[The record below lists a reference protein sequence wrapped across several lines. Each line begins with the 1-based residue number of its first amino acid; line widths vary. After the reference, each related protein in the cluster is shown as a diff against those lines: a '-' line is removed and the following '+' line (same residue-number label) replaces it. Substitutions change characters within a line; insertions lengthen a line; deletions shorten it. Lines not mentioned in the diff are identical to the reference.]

1 MKMKIFSKN
10 LNLILIAYWLI
21 SITSGAHLL
30 LSEMNNN
37 ALKFE
42 SYENISGDNNNKQV
56 FMDTNNNNNKIS
68 FTLINSNNNHHHHLN
83 AEIMK
88 KIDESSQKAF
98 KKLKSFYRI
107 VSRSRFG

>member
-1 MKMKIFSKN
+1 MKIFNKS

-21 SITSGAHLL
+21 SIISGAHL

-37 ALKFE
+37 ALKLE
-42 SYENISGDNNNKQV
+42 YYGSIISDNNDKQV
-56 FMDTNNNNNKIS
+56 FMDTNNNKIS
-68 FTLINSNNNHHHHLN
+68 FTLNSINNNHHLN

-98 KKLKSFYRI
+98 IKLKSCHRI
-107 VSRSRFG
+107 VSRSRYGYI

>member
-1 MKMKIFSKN
+1 MKIFNKS

-21 SITSGAHLL
+21 SISITSGAHLL
-30 LSEMNNN
+30 SKMNNN
-37 ALKFE
+37 ALMLE
-42 SYENISGDNNNKQV
+42 SYGNIRDNNNKQV
-56 FMDTNNNNNKIS
+56 FLDTNNNKIN
-68 FTLINSNNNHHHHLN
+68 FTLININNNHHLN